1 MVIGMEGIVS
11 WVEEKKLVVGGVFL
25 WCMLLIVILIF
36 CSHFNVQTIHVTGNT
51 YYTRDEIINMVM
63 SGVLGNN
70 SIYLNYKY
78 KNTQI
83 IDVPFI
89 QSMDVEIMSH
99 DTVKIIV
106 YEKSLAGYIDYLGH
120 YMYFDRDGMVVESS
134 TYRTGYIPEVAGLTF
149 ESIALYQPLLVSNDA
164 VFQQILNTTQVLA
177 KYEIPT
183 DKVFF
188 DSQYNMTLYFNQV
201 KVKIGTSDNLEYKV
215 MQLKAILPEI
225 IEYKGNLNL
234 INLTE
239 DTKSITFQ
247 KE

>member
-1 MVIGMEGIVS
+1 MEGIVN
-11 WVEEKKLVVGGVFL
+11 WVEEKKLVVGGVL
-25 WCMLLIVILIF
+25 LGGMLLLAVLIF
-36 CSHFNVQTIHVTGNT
+36 HIYFTVQTVHVTGNT

-63 SGVLGNN
+63 SGFLGSN
-70 SIYLNYKY
+70 SLYLNHKY
-78 KNTQI
+78 ENTEI
-83 IDVPFI
+83 TNIPFI

-134 TYRTGYIPEVAGLTF
+134 TYRTNYIPEVAGLTF
-149 ESIALYQPLLVSNDA
+149 ESIALYQPLLISDET
-164 VFQQILNTTQVLA
+164 VFQQILNTTQILA

-234 INLTE
+234 TNLTE
-239 DTKSITFQ
+239 VTKSITFQ